1 MATNDLFSRLSDEE
15 LQQVALGN
23 TDILKAARDSEAKY
37 STENISEMSDAQLEA
52 VRNGAPIS
60 EIRDERNEFVGMGT
74 SIGGALSGAAVG
86 SAFGPL
92 GTVIGGVVGGM
103 SGAFGGE
110 LIEDHLEGKELD
122 YWNATKEASI
132 SLGIDVATLGT
143 LKIARPVYLASKE
156 MLGFKP
162 QEVAAELAEVA
173 KATLPSQIP
182 STPLS
187 LTSTQNLLDETGG
200 KLTPSSIPNA
210 TGILKFA
217 EMIGRL
223 GILSSNDFVVNMNK
237 INDAVT
243 GGVNELIA
251 KTKVDPLNKMELGQ
265 SVEGIFKEAKAAL
278 SKQYEVGLD
287 SVKAKSATDLV
298 DVSPIYKTLDRL
310 IKSKSTIIGN
320 TLQDSTLKH
329 AKDLLSDL
337 SGGLP
342 VVKDI
347 MGDVAS
353 SSSILDASGK
363 ALNTTT
369 RGVIGTE
376 TVVQKIPVVHLIE
389 WEKKNKALLRELG
402 NKTSPLYNKTLDRE
416 LNGLVKSLNGATH
429 NVMSKV
435 NNEAFQEYR
444 AVKKAYAKGI
454 ESINPKA
461 IKSLVNQAAA
471 GTFEPLARTLLL
483 NNSSLSKF
491 KATHSALTASIKLLP
506 KEGLDNLGV
515 TTHKELLDKVKV
527 SYLEDAFP
535 SIKDVNLDLTSLAKN
550 FNKISPEQLAQAKI
564 VMGSDFGRFNQIK
577 NAIIDTAKRPES
589 NFYALSLRSKETAA
603 LGQVGQ
609 IGGGILTASAV
620 SGVGGLI
627 AGVSVLLLPKVLSR
641 IALNSGHSARL
652 INILGGKGKSA
663 TIQGTEN
670 QIALL
675 IAESIDTTVD

>member
-1 MATNDLFSRLSDEE
+1 MATDNLFSKLSDEE
-15 LQQVALGN
+15 LKQVALGN
-23 TDILKAARDSEAKY
+23 TDILKAARASEAKY
-37 STENISEMSDAQLEA
+37 SAANMSEMSDAQLEA
-52 VRNGAPIS
+52 VRNGTPIS
-60 EIRDERNEFVGMGT
+60 EIQDERNEFVGMGT
-74 SIGGALSGAAVG
+74 SIGGALTGAAVG
-86 SAFGPL
+86 SVFGPL
-92 GTVIGGVVGGM
+92 GTAIGGIVGGM
-103 SGAFGGE
+103 AGAFGGE
-110 LIEDHLEGKELD
+110 LLEDTLEGKDLD

-143 LKIARPVYLASKE
+143 LKIAKPIYLASKE

-162 QEVAAELAEVA
+162 QEVAEEIAKHARETVNTSKPFTQDSLA
-173 KATLPSQIP
+173 
-182 STPLS
+182 
-187 LTSTQNLLDETGG
+187 STQSLLDETGG
-200 KLTPSSIPNA
+200 KLTPAALPNA

-223 GILSSNDFVVNMNK
+223 GILSSNDFVVNMKK

-265 SVEGIFKEAKAAL
+265 SVEGIFKEAKSAL
-278 SKQYEVGLD
+278 SKQYEIGLD
-287 SVKAKSATDLV
+287 SVMAKSANDMV
-298 DVSPIYKTLDRL
+298 DVTPIYKTLDRL

-342 VVKDI
+342 IVKDV
-347 MGDVAS
+347 MGDVAG
-353 SSSILDASGK
+353 SSSILDATGRS
-363 ALNTTT
+363 LSTTT

-376 TVVQKIPVVHLIE
+376 TVAQKIPVAHLIE

-416 LNGLVKSLNGATH
+416 LNRVVDSLDGATS

-435 NNEAFQEYR
+435 NRPAFLKYK
-444 AVKKAYAKGI
+444 AVKKAYGTGLEAI
-454 ESINPKA
+454 SPKA
-461 IKSLVNQAAA
+461 IKNLVNQAAK
-471 GTFEPLARTLLL
+471 GTFEGLANTLLL

-491 KATHSALTASIKLLP
+491 KATHGALTSSIKLLP
-506 KEGLDNLGV
+506 KESLENLGV

-527 SYLEDAFP
+527 SFLEDAFP

-550 FNKISPEQLAQAKI
+550 FKKLSPEQLEQARI

-577 NAIIDTAKRPES
+577 NAIIETAKRPEA
-589 NFYALSLRSKETAA
+589 NFFALSLRSKETAA
-603 LGQVGQ
+603 GIQIAGGIGAAAFSAG
-609 IGGGILTASAV
+609 IGGLA
-620 SGVGGLI
+620 
-627 AGVSVLLLPKVLSR
+627 AGAAVLLLPKVLSR
-641 IALNSGHSARL
+641 IALSSGHSARL
-652 INILGGKGKSA
+652 INILGGRGKSK
-663 TIQGTEN
+663 TVEGMET

-675 IAESIDTTVD
+675 LAEVGDTSLDVE